1 MSCLDSRTLRTFLLE
16 RTEALC
22 NSTHSMPYL
31 IITIF
36 FTSMLF
42 GFHTEASFKDEQVT
56 PTLNRASDRTSAY
69 LWASG
74 LASLLL
80 VRPLDSQIKNG
91 WGQHTVLPAE
101 QSNIGDRYT
110 SFGLNIAFAL
120 SQLWWDQENG
130 ISHIRGLIY
139 TTGITHALKVTTQLR
154 RPDDSDPFSFPSG
167 HTSASF
173 STATSL
179 TYAYGWKAAIPA
191 YGLAALSGLSR
202 IADDK
207 HWASDVV
214 AGAFLGII
222 WGRASFYNNAAPTNE
237 TSHPT
242 QAFYPSYENGQL
254 SLVWNRHF

>member
-1 MSCLDSRTLRTFLLE
+1 MS
-16 RTEALC
+16 
-22 NSTHSMPYL
+22 HS
-31 IITIF
+31 IITII
-36 FTSMLF
+36 LF
-42 GFHTEASFKDEQVT
+42 LTFLDSHASASLKEDHVI
-56 PTLNRASDRTSAY
+56 PTLHRATDQTSTY
-69 LWASG
+69 LWAGG

-80 VRPLDSQIKNG
+80 VRPLDSQIRTD

-101 QSNIGDRYT
+101 QSNIGDRYI
-110 SFGLNIAFAL
+110 SYGINIAFAL

-130 ISHIRGLIY
+130 ISHVRGLIY
-139 TTGITHALKVTTQLR
+139 TTGVTHTLKVTTQRR
-154 RPDDSDPFSFPSG
+154 RPDNSDLFSFPSG

-191 YGLAALSGLSR
+191 YGLAVLSGLSR

-222 WGRASFYNNAAPTNE
+222 WGRASFYSSSATDN
-237 TSHPT
+237 TSDQT
-242 QAFYPSYENGQL
+242 EVFYPSYENGQL
-254 SLVWNRHF
+254 SLVWNKHF